1 MTTDKFKL
9 IAPFAILALAIAATF
24 LLINSRPEAKQQE
37 IVRQS
42 PLVDVLVINK
52 SAVQI
57 PVLAQGSAMPRTET
71 TLMSEVSGQVVE
83 VATNFN
89 GGGFFNKGDVLLK
102 IDDRNYVAN
111 VKRAK
116 ASLASARSRLATA
129 KGQAEV
135 AYREWKARAATT
147 KRSKAATDLY
157 LRKPQL
163 EEAEANL
170 EFAKAELQQAK
181 IDLDDTIIR
190 APYDCMLRSKNVDIG
205 QFITTGAALA
215 GVFAIDAVEIQL
227 PLPEYTL
234 RFLDLPAANSN
245 KELAGPSVLLSA
257 SVGGESQQWHGELVR
272 TEGVFDAKTRT
283 MMAVVRVEDPYGLMG
298 NATHHQS
305 PLRVGT
311 FVSATIEGKTMDGVA
326 AIPQGALRPG
336 NKVWLVNEEKQL
348 RSQDVDVL
356 RTVGDT
362 AYISAGLENGM
373 RISMAAVN
381 SLVAGTEVRIASTKT
396 RDPSGEDAWLELST
410 DAPAVMT
417 DPVNVSAV
425 RSAIPSKNSK

>member
-9 IAPFAILALAIAATF
+9 IAPFAILALTIAVTF

-37 IVRQS
+37 IARQA
-42 PLVDVLVINK
+42 PLLDVLVINK

-71 TLMSEVSGQVVE
+71 MLMSEVSGQVTE

-89 GGGFFNKGDVLLK
+89 SGGFFDKGDVLLK

-116 ASLASARSRLATA
+116 ASLASARSRLATE

-135 AYREWKARAATT
+135 AYREWQARAANT

-170 EFAKAELQQAK
+170 EFAKAELQQAQ
-181 IDLDDTIIR
+181 IDLEHTTIR
-190 APYDCMLRSKNVDIG
+190 APYDCMLRRKNVDVG

-215 GVFAIDAVEIQL
+215 SVFAVDSVEIQL

-234 RFLDLPAANSN
+234 RFLDLPATNSTG
-245 KELAGPSVLLSA
+245 KKSGPAVLLNA
-257 SVGGESQQWHGELVR
+257 SVGGETQQWHGELVR

-298 NATHHQS
+298 NAAHQKS

-311 FVSATIEGKTMDGVA
+311 FVSATIEGKAIDGVA

-336 NKVWLVNEEKQL
+336 NKVWLVNEDKQL

-362 AYISAGLENGM
+362 AYIAAGLEDGM
-373 RISMAAVN
+373 HISMAAVN

-410 DAPAVMT
+410 DAAAAAT
-417 DPVNVSAV
+417 SPVTVSAV
-425 RSAIPSKNSK
+425 RSKSK